1 MKSIP
6 IPSLKLTLAFVRLEL
21 MDVVRHPAYL
31 FPTAVLPLM
40 LFVFFGVPNAGTP
53 AEAGFMLG
61 SFSVFA
67 VLGVAFH
74 QFGVGIAQ
82 DRATPWQR
90 YLRTLPASPVSQ
102 FVARIAAAIL
112 VAAVGVTILAVVA
125 VATTPLAFSL
135 GQWVLLAAALT
146 LGAVPFA
153 VAGIA
158 LGYWTSAKSAIAMA
172 NVIYLPLSYLGGL
185 WVPPMDL
192 PAFVQ
197 QISIFMPSRMVA
209 ELVWPIP
216 FGFPVG
222 WYPFAGLAVFFFL
235 FSLLAWWGYAREEQR
250 QFR

>member
-1 MKSIP
+1 MK
-6 IPSLKLTLAFVRLEL
+6 LLLAFLRIEL
-21 MDVVRHPAYL
+21 MDVIRHPAYL

-90 YLRTLPASPVSQ
+90 YLRTLPASPVYQ
-102 FVARIAAAIL
+102 FAARIMVAIL
-112 VAAVGVTILAVVA
+112 VAAVGVAILSVVA
-125 VATTPLAFSL
+125 VAATPLSFSL
-135 GQWVLLAAALT
+135 GQWVLLAGALA

-158 LGYWTSAKSAIAMA
+158 LGYWTGAKSAIAMA

-197 QISIFMPSRMVA
+197 QVSIFMPSRMAA

-222 WYPFAGLAVFFFL
+222 WYPFAGLAVFLVL
-235 FSLLAWWGYAREEQR
+235 FGVLAWLGYRREENR